1 LGCGTALQ
9 IAFVWSEMFASQA
22 VLAKFGSYKDGQS
35 GGFDHPLART
45 QECVGFCA
53 GISAKNTCRFHW

>member
-1 LGCGTALQ
+1 
-9 IAFVWSEMFASQA
+9 MFASQA